1 MLLAN
6 CTDGVLVML
15 AFVSSGLAAPEQT
28 ACGVLKQAKG
38 LTHAFEFHTKHS
50 QHGFYVEGRCKMTRK
65 CLLHTFRSQDK
76 T

>member
-1 MLLAN
+1 MLLAK

-15 AFVSSGLAAPEQT
+15 AFVSSGLAAPEHT
-28 ACGVLKQAKG
+28 ACGVLEQAKG
-38 LTHAFEFHTKHS
+38 LTPAYEFHTKHP
-50 QHGFYVEGRCKMTRK
+50 QHGFYVEGRCKMIRK